1 MPAEGSGDCK
11 IFFEQ
16 WEASVKNFHLFAI
29 LHVRMSFGVQITN
42 ARYVLESLGAHR
54 AGVHAQSTAYGTRNS
69 FHPFESTE
77 ICRACSIGYLP
88 QFYPCACGDF
98 AAVDLGFFEIAA
110 VRMNDNP
117 ANAAVAD
124 KKIRSASD
132 NEQLQMF
139 IAAKTN
145 EFREGLF
152 GARLGPELRRT
163 ANAQRRVVRQR
174 LVKANLALFAH
185 NRFQFLSD
193 HKIGC
198 DDL

>member
-1 MPAEGSGDCK
+1 
-11 IFFEQ
+11 FEQ
-16 WEASVKNFHLFAI
+16 WEASVKNFQLFAI
-29 LHVRMSFGVQITN
+29 LHVRISFGVQITN

-54 AGVHAQSTAYGTRNS
+54 AGVHAQSTAYSARNS

-98 AAVDLGFFEIAA
+98 AAVDLDFFEIATM
-110 VRMNDNP
+110 RMNDNP

-132 NEQLQMF
+132 NEQRQMF
-139 IAAKTN
+139 ITAKTN

-152 GARLGPELRRT
+152 GARFDPKLRGA
-163 ANAQRRVVRQR
+163 ANAQRRMIRQG
-174 LVKANLALFAH
+174 LVKADLALFAH
-185 NRFQFLSD
+185 N
-193 HKIGC
+193 
-198 DDL
+198 

>member
-1 MPAEGSGDCK
+1 
-11 IFFEQ
+11 
-16 WEASVKNFHLFAI
+16 
-29 LHVRMSFGVQITN
+29 
-42 ARYVLESLGAHR
+42 
-54 AGVHAQSTAYGTRNS
+54 
-69 FHPFESTE
+69 
-77 ICRACSIGYLP
+77 
-88 QFYPCACGDF
+88 
-98 AAVDLGFFEIAA
+98 
-110 VRMNDNP
+110 MNDNP

-174 LVKANLALFAH
+174 LVKANLTLFAH
-185 NRFQFLSD
+185 NRFQFLGD
-193 HKIGC
+193 HEIGGEDLQLFVDVAGAKTQNKVAGLQHISYVAMHQFQMCLITDTAMPVSHYLIDNSLTC
-198 DDL
+198 DSGNRRLAGGIYICDHNMVGITESAAKFARERFRS